1 MAYIYSEGNSLAWS
15 DTTPAKTVAAIADID
30 LAGTTDY
37 LAVNVQVSVTWG
49 ASGDGN
55 ATVEFFTS
63 SDGGITVDSIPFY
76 SAEMGYNTG
85 NTERQSFQ
93 FHQIPW
99 LRVSVINGNT
109 AVQDITVSGKWSGLY
124 ME

>member
-1 MAYIYSEGNSLAWS
+1 MAYTYSESNSLSWS
-15 DTTPAKTVAAIADID
+15 DTTPAKTVSVTADID
-30 LAGTTDY
+30 LAGTTDF
-37 LAVNVQVSVTWG
+37 LNVNVQVSVTWG

-55 ATVEFFTS
+55 ALVEFFTS
-63 SDGGITVDSIPFY
+63 SDGGTTVDSVPFY
-76 SAEMGYNTG
+76 SEEIPYNTG
-85 NTERQSFQ
+85 NTEIQSFQ

-99 LRVSVINGNT
+99 LRVSVTNGNT